1 MEISGALSLE
11 NLTKDI
17 ADL

>member
-1 MEISGALSLE
+1 MEISGASSLE